1 MPLGENAMYHIL
13 EFAVEFMVDVEISRK
28 QPLERVLVR
37 RGTRVRAQ
45 LRPYV
50 IETDDGPVEVADL
63 FFEDGT
69 STRGVRFEWFHFVE
83 C

>member
-1 MPLGENAMYHIL
+1 MYHIL

-69 STRGVRFEWFHFVE
+69 STRGVRFEWFSFVE

>member
-1 MPLGENAMYHIL
+1 
-13 EFAVEFMVDVEISRK
+13 MVDLEVSRK
-28 QPLERVLVR
+28 QPLERVLIR

-50 IETDDGPVEVADL
+50 IEMENGPIEVADL

-69 STRGVRFEWFHFVE
+69 STRGVRFEWFTFVE
-83 C
+83 

>member
-1 MPLGENAMYHIL
+1 MYHIL

-69 STRGVRFEWFHFVE
+69 STRGVRFEWFSFVE
-83 C
+83 S

>member
-1 MPLGENAMYHIL
+1 MYHTI
-13 EFAVEFMVDVEISRK
+13 EFAAEFMVDLEVSRK

-45 LRPYV
+45 LRPHV
-50 IETDDGPVEVADL
+50 IETENGPVEAADL

-69 STRGVRFEWFHFVE
+69 SARGVRFEWFTFVE
-83 C
+83 

>member
-1 MPLGENAMYHIL
+1 MYHTV
-13 EFAVEFMVDVEISRK
+13 EFAAEFMVDLEVSRK
-28 QPLERVLVR
+28 QPLERVLIR

-50 IETDDGPVEVADL
+50 IETENGPVEVADL

-69 STRGVRFEWFHFVE
+69 STRGVRFEWFTFVE
-83 C
+83 